1 MKRYRTL
8 KTYRRVRMKEGRKGY
23 EYHDRWFQYT
33 DEYSHRAIE
42 RLTDYLGHTNHLY
55 FTDPC
60 WIEDSGSMVVT
71 SDRENRSN
79 LFRLDL
85 DDRSLTQ
92 LTDLN
97 AGERPSGSYSAANR
111 CHYYI
116 HNGSIVELSIDT
128 LEERELYRPDPAAGT
143 NRMELSGRPCATSD
157 GSYIISSLSEPDPSA
172 DERVSFAYA
181 GFHTDFHRKPLTQ
194 VLRIDRVTGAVEIIH
209 EDRCFIT
216 HLNPSP
222 VIPDVMTFCH
232 EGPWHLVDQR
242 IWGLNITTG
251 KTWKVRT
258 QSGEDLAIGHEYW
271 FADGVRIGYH
281 GRSRSDATHIGGKH
295 IYGHIRWDG
304 SECVEQWFP
313 FHSTHFHSLDERLI
327 VGDGSPAA
335 VFTHQG
341 VSQPFIQLFR
351 WNGIEYEGPRIL
363 AYHRSTFNDQH
374 AHPHPRFT
382 PDGKHIIYTSDL
394 TAYSNIYRVEIGDF
408 ENLPLLTD
416 DVRPQHT

>member
-1 MKRYRTL
+1 MSYAERL
-8 KTYRRVRMKEGRKGY
+8 QGDGMKEGHKGY
-23 EYHDRWFQYT
+23 EYRDPSFRYT
-33 DEYSHRAIE
+33 DEYSHRTIE

-60 WIEDSGSMVVT
+60 WIEGSRSMVVT

-79 LFRLDL
+79 LFRLDI

-92 LTDLN
+92 LTDIDTR
-97 AGERPSGSYSAANR
+97 ERPSGSYSASTR
-111 CHYYI
+111 CHYFI
-116 HNGSIVELSIDT
+116 RAGAIVELSVDT
-128 LEERELYRPDPAAGT
+128 LEERELYRPADTAS
-143 NRMELSGRPCATSD
+143 NRNMELSGRPCATAD
-157 GSYIISSLSEPDPSA
+157 GSYVITSISEPDPSA
-172 DERVSFAYA
+172 SERVSFAYA
-181 GFHTDFHRKPLTQ
+181 GFHDDFHRRPLTRII
-194 VLRIDRVTGAVEIIH
+194 RIDRQTGSAEVIH
-209 EDRCFIT
+209 EDTCFIT

-222 VIPDVMTFCH
+222 VRPDVMTYCH

-242 IWGLNITTG
+242 IWGLNITSG
-251 KTWKVRT
+251 ETWKIRD
-258 QSGEDLAIGHEYW
+258 QSGENLAIGHEYW
-271 FADGVRIGYH
+271 FADGERIGYH
-281 GRSRSDATHIGGKH
+281 GRSRNDATHSQGKH

-304 SECVEQWFP
+304 TECVERWFP
-313 FHSTHFHSLDERLI
+313 FHSTHFHSLDEQLI

-351 WNGIEYEGPRIL
+351 WNGSEYEGPRIL

-382 PDGKHIIYTSDL
+382 PDGRHIIYTSDL

-408 ENLPLLTD
+408 DSLPLLTED
-416 DVRPQHT
+416 IRPQHT

>member
-1 MKRYRTL
+1 
-8 KTYRRVRMKEGRKGY
+8 MKEGRKGY
-23 EYHDRWFQYT
+23 EYRDPSFRYT
-33 DEYSHRAIE
+33 DEYSQRTIE
-42 RLTDYLGHTNHLY
+42 RLTDYLGHTNHMY

-60 WIEDSGSMVVT
+60 WIEDSRSMVVT
-71 SDRENRSN
+71 SDRENHSN
-79 LFRLDL
+79 LFRLEL
-85 DDRSLTQ
+85 DAGSLTQ

-97 AGERPSGSYSAANR
+97 TGDRPTGSYSAVTR

-116 HNGSIVELSIDT
+116 RDGALVELAIDT
-128 LEERELYRPDPAAGT
+128 LEERELYRADRIEGGHA
-143 NRMELSGRPCATSD
+143 MEISGRPCATAD
-157 GSYIISSLSEPDPSA
+157 GTNIIISLSEPDPTA
-172 DERVSFAYA
+172 GKRVSFAYA
-181 GFHTDFHRKPLTQ
+181 GFHSDFHRRPLTRI
-194 VLRIDRVTGAVEIIH
+194 LRVDRVSGAAETIH

-222 VIPDVMTFCH
+222 AVPDVMTFCH

-242 IWGLNITTG
+242 IWGLNIRTG
-251 KTWKVRT
+251 ETWKIRD
-258 QSGEDLAIGHEYW
+258 QNGEDLAIGHEYW
-271 FADGVRIGYH
+271 FADGERIGYH
-281 GRSRSDATHIGGKH
+281 GRSRSDATHSQGKH

-313 FHSTHFHSLDERLI
+313 FHSTHFHSLDEQLI

-351 WNGIEYEGPRIL
+351 WNGSEYEGPRIL

-382 PDGKHIIYTSDL
+382 PDGRHIIYTSDL

-408 ENLPLLTD
+408 DDLPLLTA